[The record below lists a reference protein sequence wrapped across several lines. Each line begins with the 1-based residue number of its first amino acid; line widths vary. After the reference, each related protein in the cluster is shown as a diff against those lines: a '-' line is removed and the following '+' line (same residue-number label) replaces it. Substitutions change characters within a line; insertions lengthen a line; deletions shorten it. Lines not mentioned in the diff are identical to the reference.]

1 MITFYIPPFPKKPP
15 ANPSRHMPRE
25 KLFVPLRCFFG
36 GLAQMVERQHGM
48 LEASGSS
55 PLPSTGG

>member
-1 MITFYIPPFPKKPP
+1 MITFYIPPFPKKLP
-15 ANPSRHMPRE
+15 AKSGRPMPRE
-25 KLFVPLRCFFG
+25 KLFVPLQCFFG

-48 LEASGSS
+48 LEVSGSS